1 MQNLLSNKCWQL
13 SLVIALAQVSSGVA
27 VAAVSSQEAQ
37 QLGTTLTP
45 MGAIKAGNADGTIP
59 AWTGAK
65 TQCPASLPK
74 GSLAWEPFEDEK
86 PTLTITS
93 KNMAEYEGRLSLSV
107 QALLKNNPDFRLD
120 VYPTHRT
127 AIAPQWVYDGTKKN
141 ATSATISDNDKAV
154 HSAYGGIPFP
164 IPKSGGEA
172 LWNHYLSWKGEA
184 ADTLADLMVVDSNGS
199 KSLTARMEISRIFP
213 YYTQNAEAQFDGK
226 HWELNR
232 AEVKAPARRVGEA
245 TVGNFPMD
253 YQNVPFGSWQYM
265 PGQRR
270 VRKLPNVQFD
280 TPNFFVSGVSNFD
293 EGYGFFGSPEQYE
306 WKLVGS
312 KEMYIP
318 YNTNKM
324 FKAGEDAVIGKRFF
338 NPDHVRWEL
347 HRVWKVEGR
356 LRSGVR
362 NAVASRT
369 LYLDEDTWNVV
380 LSDLWDTQGKHWR
393 GGIVYSSISC
403 DMPGTVP
410 LPFQNIDFQQN
421 AYVIGEWSDH
431 YTPPQEARPRSFFT
445 AESLVQG
452 AQR

>member
-1 MQNLLSNKCWQL
+1 MQNLLSNKRWQL
-13 SLVIALAQVSSGVA
+13 SLVFAIAQVSCGMA
-27 VAAVSSQEAQ
+27 AAAVSSQEAQ

-45 MGAIKAGNADGTIP
+45 MGAVKAGNAEGTIP
-59 AWTGAK
+59 AWSGDNS
-65 TQCPASLPK
+65 QCPANLPK
-74 GSLAWEPFEDEK
+74 GSLAWEPFADEK

-107 QALLKNNPDFRLD
+107 QTLLKNNPDYRLD

-127 AIAPQWVYDGTKKN
+127 ATAPQWVYDDTKKN
-141 ATSATISDNDKAV
+141 ATNATISDSDKAV
-154 HSAYGGIPFP
+154 HGAYGGVPFP
-164 IPKSGGEA
+164 IAKTGGEA

-184 ADTLADLMVVDSNGS
+184 VDTLADLIVVDTNGS
-199 KSLTARMEISRIFP
+199 KSLTARIDASRVFP
-213 YYTQNAEAQFDGK
+213 YYVQNGEAQFDGK
-226 HWELNR
+226 HWQLSR
-232 AEVKAPARRVGEA
+232 AEIKAPARRVGEA
-245 TVGNFPMD
+245 TVGTLPMD

-280 TPNFFVSGVSNFD
+280 TPNFFVSGVANFD
-293 EGYGFFGSPEQYE
+293 EAYGFFGSPEQYE

-318 YNTNKM
+318 YNTNKLL
-324 FKAGEDAVIGKRFF
+324 KAGQDAAIGERFF

-347 HRVWKVEGR
+347 HRVWQVEGKV
-356 LRSGVR
+356 RSGVR

-369 LYLDEDTWNVV
+369 LYLDEDTWNIV

-393 GGIVYSSISC
+393 GGIMYSSISC
-403 DMPGTVP
+403 DLPGIVA

-421 AYVIGEWSDH
+421 AYVVGEWSDH
-431 YTPPQEARPRSFFT
+431 YTPRQARPRSFYS
-445 AESLVQG
+445 AESLVQS